1 MRQSGKLKK
10 YVKVSLLALA
20 IAGGACLPPVIA
32 QISEISQKSL
42 LRQACEQNLPLSS
55 LYDPRLLDD
64 GTTGIY
70 NDTYLGIKNF
80 WNVDIVGNLFGN
92 VGQVLGRWL
101 TQWLDGWAADT
112 IGLLTAMMRTFFLNP
127 NIAAH
132 GLSSVTGVQTTPDTD
147 DISPSIQKAANLMY
161 AIALDL
167 LLILFFLAIWRYWT
181 DAAWRG
187 GLGVMGAVG
196 RLIFT
201 FGITLAWPTICAL
214 EIDVSNEMIKTIFFN
229 SFDQIQN
236 LDATMATTVRAGLV
250 ATVAMLTKSFL
261 PTLGGWTSSIIGSTI
276 AGLVSSVALVI
287 FLILTTL
294 LIVQLILIL
303 LMKAVQLVLLAAQY
317 MFAPVFLVFFATPDT
332 ESVATSFIRSCV
344 EVSLWTFV
352 WVGLLKL
359 MVIFLFSSF
368 SPWGKI
374 VIAMAI
380 LQLMIQAPSFLSR
393 ASISPISPIAASG
406 LLSAGL
412 KMSAVKLGASL
423 VENSIALASSV
434 RTGQNAN
441 SISSFLLDKGGN
453 NLSLVQ
459 SQAIGLNNYPGTS
472 AANSESARL
481 PLLESPPMPKRLFK
495 PENQRLVES
504 AAAIQSI
511 PAKMQDVSVS
521 LFKINFTKREQLHA
535 AQPANPPLKEQLYD
549 VNEDRSRLSLVPL
562 HADMRMMSAQQEVAQ
577 DLPCLFEYPTKVSS
591 EKLIT
596 IPEDPLLKS
605 VSCLD
610 VEPEFEQ
617 SIQPAS
623 EDVDRSKSMESMWLV
638 PDIARQTGFDAR
650 GSQSISAL
658 ESNCHWRDGQEVDY
672 ERQNVA
678 QAEEI
683 CSGQAGKDG
692 SQVNGALPNS
702 SRRHFAASQNSAP
715 TFFEENFP
723 IAQVA
728 SGLSS
733 TCSEALPDTIKPGP
747 ELRATS
753 EGIKQGGRDN
763 YRLDFST
770 QRHPQSSVKQAEGWT
785 NQPEP
790 AGVDACDSRSKTVAP
805 SHPAAGQAHDRKG
818 LEGHR
823 CRRPGCTR
831 CPEPTAH
838 RSSSQVSKSSLMP
851 LPEPF
856 AQTYIGFT
864 D

>member
-1 MRQSGKLKK
+1 M
-10 YVKVSLLALA
+10 YVRVSLLALA
-20 IAGGACLPPVIA
+20 IAGGAWLPPVIA
-32 QISEISQKSL
+32 QISEITQKSL

-64 GTTGIY
+64 RTTGIY

-80 WNVDIVGNLFGN
+80 WNVDIVGNLFAN

-132 GLSSVTGVQTTPDTD
+132 GLSSVTGQQMAPDTD
-147 DISPSIQKAANLMY
+147 DISPLIQKAANLMY

-229 SFDQIQN
+229 SSNQIQN

-261 PTLGGWTSSIIGSTI
+261 PTLGGWTSSIVGSTI

-303 LMKAVQLVLLAAQY
+303 LMKAVQLVLLAAQF

-332 ESVATSFIRSCV
+332 ESVATSFVRSCV

-359 MVIFLFSSF
+359 MVIFLFSTF

-393 ASISPISPIAASG
+393 ASISPISPIAACG
-406 LLSAGL
+406 LISAGL
-412 KMSAVKLGASL
+412 KMSAVKLGATL
-423 VENSIALASSV
+423 VENSITLASSV
-434 RTGQNAN
+434 RAGQNSH

-453 NLSLVQ
+453 NPSRAQ
-459 SQAIGLNNYPGTS
+459 SQAIGLNSYPGTA
-472 AANSESARL
+472 AANSESAGL
-481 PLLESPPMPKRLFK
+481 PLLERPPIPRRCFK
-495 PENQRLVES
+495 PESQMLSES

-511 PAKMQDVSVS
+511 PANMQDVSVS
-521 LFKINFTKREQLHA
+521 VFKINFTKRERLHA
-535 AQPANPPLKEQLYD
+535 AQSANQPLKEQLYD
-549 VNEDRSRLSLVPL
+549 VNEDRSRLRRAPL
-562 HADMRMMSAQQEVAQ
+562 HADIEMFSAQQEVAQ
-577 DLPCLFEYPTKVSS
+577 ELPCLFEYPTKASN
-591 EKLIT
+591 EKLII
-596 IPEDPLLKS
+596 IPEDPLFES
-605 VSCLD
+605 VPCID

-617 SIQPAS
+617 SIQPAR
-623 EDVDRSKSMESMWLV
+623 EDAGRSKSMERMWLV
-638 PDIARQTGFDAR
+638 PARARQTDFDVI
-650 GSQSISAL
+650 GSQFISAL
-658 ESNCHWRDGQEVDY
+658 EPNCQWQDGQEADN
-672 ERQNVA
+672 ERPTVVR
-678 QAEEI
+678 AERI
-683 CSGQAGKDG
+683 RSGQAGKDG
-692 SQVNGALPNS
+692 PQVNGALPNS
-702 SRRHFAASQNSAP
+702 CRRHFEKPEKSALSFFKENPQKAQLAS
-715 TFFEENFP
+715 E
-723 IAQVA
+723 
-728 SGLSS
+728 LSS
-733 TCSEALPDTIKPGP
+733 TCSEAPSETINSGP
-747 ELRATS
+747 NLCGTG
-753 EGIKQGGRDN
+753 EGIKKVGRDTCRLN
-763 YRLDFST
+763 YST
-770 QRHPQSSVKQAEGWT
+770 ERHPQLSVKQAEGWT

-790 AGVDACDSRSKTVAP
+790 AGVDACDGRSRTVAH
-805 SHPAAGQAHDRKG
+805 SHPAAGESLSKVAESG
-818 LEGHR
+818 L
-823 CRRPGCTR
+823 T
-831 CPEPTAH
+831 
-838 RSSSQVSKSSLMP
+838 P

-856 AQTYIGFT
+856 TQTYIGFS